1 MAFTFIN
8 LLAMMFDTLLIIPE
22 MVHTIK
28 GVRKINQC
36 KTHITVLDYVFK
48 YAALILMFLPLGLN
62 QFGFKSVIGMLI
74 YLFGNGILCIIYDIV
89 FVINVKKDSY
99 TTDYKL
105 LYMMVAIFLISAVI
119 LRHWLLLIVSAC
131 YLVTHRIVIKS
142 LHDQYNAK

>member
-36 KTHITVLDYVFK
+36 KTYITVLDYVFK

-74 YLFGNGILCIIYDIV
+74 YLFGNGILCIIYDII

>member
-28 GVRKINQC
+28 GVRKINRC

-74 YLFGNGILCIIYDIV
+74 YLFGNGILCIIYDII